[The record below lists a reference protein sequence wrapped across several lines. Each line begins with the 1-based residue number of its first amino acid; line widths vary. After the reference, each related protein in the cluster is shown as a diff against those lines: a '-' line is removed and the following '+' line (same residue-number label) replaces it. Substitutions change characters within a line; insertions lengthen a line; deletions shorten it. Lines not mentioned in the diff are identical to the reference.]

1 MRTATNTRGFRLR
14 SGVLID
20 LRRLLLCFRQ
30 IAVTSGHFTLGISHM
45 SGRINFA
52 RLLFGGFLIGGL
64 VLSVAPLRAGP
75 DDDADIAKSLADML
89 RAARQVI
96 SNNQAL
102 INDPNLGDKGL
113 SGQVVLQQAVEI
125 YKKAT
130 GTDPANI
137 DTASRLGRL
146 MHAQMDAI
154 VEATDANQATINAK
168 GVGFKAFIPAVFGRL
183 VNESF
188 ENHAK
193 NEAQVKVTAPEQLV
207 RNRKSRPDQW
217 ESDVIRSKLLQP
229 DWPRGQ
235 VYAAEV
241 DTKGRS
247 AYRMMMP
254 EYYANSCL
262 SCHGSPKGQTD
273 ITGYP
278 KEGGKEGDLGA
289 VISVTLF
296 K

>member
-1 MRTATNTRGFRLR
+1 MSERIAPACSFNRL
-14 SGVLID
+14 
-20 LRRLLLCFRQ
+20 F
-30 IAVTSGHFTLGISHM
+30 LG
-45 SGRINFA
+45 
-52 RLLFGGFLIGGL
+52 LFLIGCL
-64 VLSVAPLRAGP
+64 FSFFVPLQAEP
-75 DDDADIAKSLADML
+75 ADDANIAKNLADML

-96 SNNQAL
+96 SSNQAR

-113 SGQVVLQQAVEI
+113 TGQVVLQQAVEI
-125 YKKAT
+125 YKKTT
-130 GTDPANI
+130 GTDPADI
-137 DTASRLGRL
+137 DPTSRFGRL
-146 MHAQMDAI
+146 MHAQMNAI

-168 GVGFKAFIPAVFGRL
+168 GVGFKAFIPAVFARL

-188 ENHAK
+188 ESHAR
-193 NEAQVKVTAPEQLV
+193 NEAQIKVTAPEQLV

-217 ESDVIRSKLLQP
+217 ESEIIRGKLLRE

-235 VYAAEV
+235 AYAADV
-241 DTKGRS
+241 DTKGRT

-262 SCHGSPKGQTD
+262 SCHGSPKGETD

-296 K
+296 KQ

>member
-1 MRTATNTRGFRLR
+1 MSVWNNRACCLSRFL
-14 SGVLID
+14 
-20 LRRLLLCFRQ
+20 
-30 IAVTSGHFTLGISHM
+30 LGIFLFAFFDL
-45 SGRINFA
+45 SGA
-52 RLLFGGFLIGGL
+52 
-64 VLSVAPLRAGP
+64 SLRAEP
-75 DDDADIAKSLADML
+75 DDNAAIAKSLADML

-96 SNNQAL
+96 SSNQAR

-125 YKKAT
+125 YRKTT
-130 GTDPANI
+130 GTDPAGI
-137 DTASRLGRL
+137 DPASRLGRL
-146 MHAQMDAI
+146 LHAQMDAI

-183 VNESF
+183 VNEAF
-188 ENHAK
+188 EIRAK
-193 NEAQVKVTAPEQLV
+193 DEAQVKVTAPEQLV
-207 RNRKSRPDQW
+207 RNRKSRPDEW
-217 ESDVIRSKLLQP
+217 EADVIRGKLLQA

-235 VYAAEV
+235 SYAA
-241 DTKGRS
+241 DATAKGRS

-254 EYYANSCL
+254 EYYATSCL
-262 SCHGSPKGQTD
+262 SCHGSPKGETD

-296 K
+296 R

>member
-1 MRTATNTRGFRLR
+1 
-14 SGVLID
+14 
-20 LRRLLLCFRQ
+20 
-30 IAVTSGHFTLGISHM
+30 M
-45 SGRINFA
+45 SERINPACSFN
-52 RLLFGGFLIGGL
+52 RFCFGIFLIGCL
-64 VLSVAPLRAGP
+64 FSFIVPMQAEPA
-75 DDDADIAKSLADML
+75 DDANIAKNLADML

-96 SNNQAL
+96 SSNQAR

-113 SGQVVLQQAVEI
+113 TGQVVLQQAVEI
-125 YKKAT
+125 FKKTT
-130 GTDPANI
+130 GTDPASI
-137 DTASRLGRL
+137 DPASRFGRL

-168 GVGFKAFIPAVFGRL
+168 GVGFKAFIPAVFARL
-183 VNESF
+183 VNEAF
-188 ENHAK
+188 ESHARD
-193 NEAQVKVTAPEQLV
+193 EAQIKVTAPEQLV

-217 ESDVIRSKLLQP
+217 ESEVIRGKLLRE

-235 VYAAEV
+235 AYAAEV
-241 DTKGRS
+241 DTKGRT

-262 SCHGSPKGQTD
+262 SCHGSPKGETD

-296 K
+296 KP

>member
-1 MRTATNTRGFRLR
+1 MRRW
-14 SGVLID
+14 
-20 LRRLLLCFRQ
+20 
-30 IAVTSGHFTLGISHM
+30 
-45 SGRINFA
+45 INPLDFFNP
-52 RLLFGGFLIGGL
+52 LMFGTFLIVVLGL
-64 VLSVAPLRAGP
+64 FAAPLLAGP
-75 DDDADIAKSLADML
+75 DDDAVIAKSLADML

-96 SNNQAL
+96 SSNQPR

-113 SGQVVLQQAVEI
+113 SGQVVLQQALEI

-130 GTDPANI
+130 GTDPASI
-137 DTASRLGRL
+137 DPASRLGRL
-146 MHAQMDAI
+146 LRAQMDAI

-168 GVGFKAFIPAVFGRL
+168 GVGFKAFIPAVFARL
-183 VNESF
+183 VNEAF
-188 ENHAK
+188 ESRAK
-193 NEAQVKVTAPEQLV
+193 DEAQVKVTAPEQLV
-207 RNRKSRPDQW
+207 RNRKSRPDAW
-217 ESDVIRSKLLQP
+217 EGDVIRSKLLQA

-235 VYAAEV
+235 AYAA
-241 DTKGRS
+241 DATTKGRS

-254 EYYANSCL
+254 EYYATSCL
-262 SCHGSPKGQTD
+262 SCHGSPKGETD

>member
-1 MRTATNTRGFRLR
+1 M
-14 SGVLID
+14 SGWINRAYSFNQFVFGIFL
-20 LRRLLLCFRQ
+20 
-30 IAVTSGHFTLGISHM
+30 IAVFS
-45 SGRINFA
+45 
-52 RLLFGGFLIGGL
+52 
-64 VLSVAPLRAGP
+64 LSSAPLRAGA
-75 DDDADIAKSLADML
+75 DDDAAIAKSLADML

-96 SNNQAL
+96 SNNQTR

-125 YKKAT
+125 YKKTT
-130 GTDPANI
+130 GTDPASI
-137 DTASRLGRL
+137 DPASRLGRL
-146 MHAQMDAI
+146 LHFQMDAI

-168 GVGFKAFIPAVFGRL
+168 GVGFKAFIPAVFARL
-183 VNESF
+183 VNEAF
-188 ENHAK
+188 ENRAK
-193 NEAQVKVTAPEQLV
+193 DEAQVKVTAPEQLV

-217 ESDVIRSKLLQP
+217 EADVIRSKLLQA
-229 DWPRGQ
+229 DWPRSQ
-235 VYAAEV
+235 AYAA
-241 DTKGRS
+241 DATAKGRS

-254 EYYANSCL
+254 EYYASSCL
-262 SCHGSPKGQTD
+262 SCHGSPKGETD

>member
-1 MRTATNTRGFRLR
+1 
-14 SGVLID
+14 
-20 LRRLLLCFRQ
+20 
-30 IAVTSGHFTLGISHM
+30 M
-45 SGRINFA
+45 SERINPACSFNRLFFA
-52 RLLFGGFLIGGL
+52 VFLMGGL
-64 VLSVAPLRAGP
+64 FLSIVPLQAGP
-75 DDDADIAKSLADML
+75 NDDAEIAKGLADML

-96 SNNQAL
+96 SSNQAR

-113 SGQVVLQQAVEI
+113 TGQVVLQKAVEI
-125 YKKAT
+125 FTKTT
-130 GTDPANI
+130 GTDPASI
-137 DTASRLGRL
+137 DPTSRFGRL

-168 GVGFKAFIPAVFGRL
+168 GVGFKAFIPAVFARL

-188 ENHAK
+188 ESHAR
-193 NEAQVKVTAPEQLV
+193 NEAQIKVTAPEQLV

-217 ESDVIRSKLLQP
+217 ESEVIRGKLLQKN
-229 DWPRGQ
+229 WPRGQ
-235 VYAAEV
+235 AYAAEI
-241 DTKGRS
+241 DTKGRA

-254 EYYANSCL
+254 EYYASSCL
-262 SCHGSPKGQTD
+262 SCHGSPKGETD

-296 K
+296 KQ

>member
-1 MRTATNTRGFRLR
+1 MGEGSKPICFFNRIFFGVFL
-14 SGVLID
+14 SGY
-20 LRRLLLCFRQ
+20 
-30 IAVTSGHFTLGISHM
+30 
-45 SGRINFA
+45 
-52 RLLFGGFLIGGL
+52 L
-64 VLSVAPLRAGP
+64 VSFIVPLQAEST
-75 DDDADIAKSLADML
+75 DDANIARDLADML

-96 SNNQAL
+96 SSNQAR

-113 SGQVVLQQAVEI
+113 TGRVVLQQATEI
-125 YKKAT
+125 FKKMT
-130 GTDPANI
+130 GTDPASI
-137 DTASRLGRL
+137 DPTSRLGRL
-146 MHAQMDAI
+146 MRAQMDAI
-154 VEATDANQATINAK
+154 VDATDANQATINAK
-168 GVGFKAFIPAVFGRL
+168 GVGFKAFIPAVFARL

-188 ENHAK
+188 ESHAR
-193 NEAQVKVTAPEQLV
+193 NEAEIKVTAPEQLV

-217 ESDVIRSKLLQP
+217 ENEVIRAKLLQE

-235 VYAAEV
+235 AYAAEV
-241 DTKGRS
+241 DTKGRP

-262 SCHGSPKGQTD
+262 SCHGSPKGETD

-296 K
+296 KR